1 MSEPAAAKFSLVIT
15 QLVVALI
22 LVVASWFFG
31 GSSLGLATLA
41 ASLLMTLNLVGW
53 AWLVRK
59 ITGKAEIPRFKLAA
73 VFLLKLSLLFGG
85 FWLLASLLKMDILW
99 LILGAS
105 TLPLSFLVQAF
116 KF

>member
-1 MSEPAAAKFSLVIT
+1 MSEQSTAKFSLIIT

-22 LVVASWFFG
+22 LVVASWVFG
-31 GSSLGLATLA
+31 SSSLGVATLL

-53 AWLVRK
+53 TWLVRK
-59 ITGKAEIPRFKLAA
+59 IAGIAEIPRFKLAA

-85 FWLLASLLKMDILW
+85 FWVLASLLKMDILG

-105 TLPLSFLVQAF
+105 TLPLSFLAQAF